1 MLLSDR
7 EIRMAMQNGDLV
19 IDPTPSADSGQFQP
33 ASVDLRLD
41 DTIWIVQDDPQV
53 PNIPMLEEFNFER
66 YLAEFATE
74 ANIEAIGGF
83 RLMPGNFVI
92 GKTVETVGLSN
103 LLSGR
108 VEGRSRLARLGVGVH
123 VTAPKIDPGFK
134 NQITLEIF
142 HVGKVPVF
150 IPNRAVIC
158 TLLVEKL
165 GEPAGQEYEGMFQGG
180 VTP

>member
-7 EIRMAMQNGDLV
+7 EIHMAMQSGDLV
-19 IDPTPSADSGQFQP
+19 IDPPPSANSGQFQP

-41 DTIWIVQDDPQV
+41 DTIWVVKDNPSV
-53 PNIPMLEEFNFER
+53 PNIPMLEEFNFQR
-66 YLAEFATE
+66 YLEEFTTE

-83 RLMPGNFVI
+83 RLMPGDFVI
-92 GKTVETVGLSN
+92 GRTTETIGLSN

-123 VTAPKIDPGFK
+123 VTAPKIDPGFN

-150 IPNRAVIC
+150 IPNRSVIC
-158 TLLVEKL
+158 TLLVERL
-165 GEPAGQEYEGMFQGG
+165 GEPAGRGYHGSFQG
-180 VTP
+180 